1 MFSNMFT
8 RSSRSYFGN
17 RVENRI
23 MEVPIIRAG
32 ERTLVNHIFT
42 ARSIDRMVDLF
53 YEDLKLNRGNRL
65 CGGPKNFNHVD
76 RQSELRGLT
85 HSVEMLYVDSGFLV
99 GVFKFRDNETAKQC
113 HSMLNSGHCRF
124 YPTISGNN
132 VDGEIYVT
140 SLHSIDIIPTFNDYD
155 IEWQC
160 IK

>member
-1 MFSNMFT
+1 MFT
-8 RSSRSYFGN
+8 RSTRSYFGN

-23 MEVPIIRAG
+23 MELPIIRVG
-32 ERTLVNHIFT
+32 ERTATNHIFT

-53 YEDLKLNRGNRL
+53 YDDLKLNKGNRL
-65 CGGPKNFNHVD
+65 CGGPANLNHVTG
-76 RQSELRGLT
+76 QLALIGLT

-99 GVFKFRDNETAKQC
+99 GVFKFRDDRIAKQC

-124 YPTISGNN
+124 YPTLSGKN
-132 VDGEIYVT
+132 VDGEIDVT
-140 SLHSIDIIPTFNDYD
+140 SLHSIDIIPTNDYD